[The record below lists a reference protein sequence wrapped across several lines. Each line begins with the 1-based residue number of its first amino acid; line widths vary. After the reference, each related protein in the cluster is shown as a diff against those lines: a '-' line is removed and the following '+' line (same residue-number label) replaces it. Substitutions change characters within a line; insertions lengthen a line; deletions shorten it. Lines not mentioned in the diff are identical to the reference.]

1 MELHLLGSS
10 CLVWETDYSYA
21 VVHTTTVQ
29 ASYMSSVW
37 KHKRCNAAPS
47 YPSSVAVTALAWKFT
62 ISWTRFCCD
71 WQERRTHQHSQNPC
85 PDAEMPRTRNGE
97 RRMPVPLLLSAKL
110 SRSSDASLPNT
121 SAQHCPVV
129 GLGQNTRNDGKENPK
144 LCQ

>member
-1 MELHLLGSS
+1 
-10 CLVWETDYSYA
+10 
-21 VVHTTTVQ
+21 
-29 ASYMSSVW
+29 
-37 KHKRCNAAPS
+37 
-47 YPSSVAVTALAWKFT
+47 
-62 ISWTRFCCD
+62 
-71 WQERRTHQHSQNPC
+71 
-85 PDAEMPRTRNGE
+85 MPRTRNGE